1 MTYEG
6 SGGPAKRQAPDGS
19 GVRVALIVSRFND
32 RVTSRLLQGAEEC
45 LERHGCGAKQRSV
58 LHVPGAWEIPQA
70 AKKVAALGRHDAI
83 VALGALIRG
92 ETAHFEYLA
101 AQVSRGLSQVGLD
114 FGIPTIFGVLTT
126 ETMDQAMAR
135 ARGNHNKGRE
145 AAVAALEMVRLFRD
159 LED

>member
-1 MTYEG
+1 
-6 SGGPAKRQAPDGS
+6 
-19 GVRVALIVSRFND
+19 
-32 RVTSRLLQGAEEC
+32 
-45 LERHGCGAKQRSV
+45 V